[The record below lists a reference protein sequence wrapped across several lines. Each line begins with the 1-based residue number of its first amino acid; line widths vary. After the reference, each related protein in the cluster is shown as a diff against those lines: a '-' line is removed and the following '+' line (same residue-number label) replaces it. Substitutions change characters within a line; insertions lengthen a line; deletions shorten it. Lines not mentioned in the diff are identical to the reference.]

1 MISPSIWHYTLL
13 AWAKWKENLKSDS
26 IRSHQSCCRQCAQ
39 LQQMQQL
46 WLAFL
51 LGFLLLDQL
60 WLHPCWLHGSKWLS
74 HLHKRNKAQVQL
86 IHLQV
91 QKLPKLYIK
100 LISQVFTCFC
110 FLGFLVNLE
119 LLTQNCHSKN
129 SIPNKKVMNWT
140 SSSSFPVAVHHLP
153 NLTYT

>member
-1 MISPSIWHYTLL
+1 
-13 AWAKWKENLKSDS
+13 
-26 IRSHQSCCRQCAQ
+26 
-39 LQQMQQL
+39 MQQL

-74 HLHKRNKAQVQL
+74 HLHKRNKAQAQL

-91 QKLPKLYIK
+91 QKLRKLYIK

-110 FLGFLVNLE
+110 FLGFLLNLE
-119 LLTQNCHSKN
+119 LLTQNFHSKN
-129 SIPNKKVMNWT
+129 SIPNKKEKN
-140 SSSSFPVAVHHLP
+140 
-153 NLTYT
+153 